1 MPMTARTAIA
11 ARWRG
16 LTNHAKT
23 ETYKGA
29 ALALINRFE
38 DPDNE
43 RLYVESERLDRI
55 PASRALILIGIATFV
70 SYLTLNPIYF
80 PSEGV
85 VAYTIAAGLFI
96 AVLSGFFLLTLIRFY
111 IEKPW
116 IDFLLFTALTVA
128 MVMLIEALAAQA
140 EITGISRFGMAIINM
155 GILIVFAGIGFV
167 ATTRLF
173 LIWAVGLF
181 LLYIVFLILADSSL
195 ISKTYTLT
203 NFSTFFVFATFVNW
217 DIDRRARNTF
227 AANQALDAEK
237 RKSEE
242 LLYNVLPQE
251 VAARLKSGETVA
263 DSFSDVSVIFVDIV
277 GFSQL
282 AKTMT
287 ASHLVKMLNRFFL
300 IADECAN
307 QHGIEKVKTIGD
319 AYLAVSGG
327 TASKGCDAPA
337 AIRFSKQLIAEMEAV
352 AAETGIDVKL
362 RIGIHSGPV
371 VGGVVGSS
379 RLAYDYWGD
388 TMNIASRI
396 EGVAHANGIAV
407 SAATYNQ
414 TRTTEDYR
422 PLETLTLKGI
432 GETHI
437 YRLKT

>member
-1 MPMTARTAIA
+1 M
-11 ARWRG
+11 
-16 LTNHAKT
+16 
-23 ETYKGA
+23 
-29 ALALINRFE
+29 ALINRFE
-38 DPDNE
+38 DSENE
-43 RLYVESERLDRI
+43 RLYVESERSARI

-70 SYLTLNPIYF
+70 SYLTLNPMYF
-80 PSEGV
+80 PPEGV
-85 VAYTIAAGLFI
+85 VAYNIAAGLFI
-96 AVLSGFFLLTLIRFY
+96 AVLGGFFLLSRTRFY

-116 IDFLLFTALTVA
+116 IDFLLFSALTVA
-128 MVMLIEALAAQA
+128 MVMLIEALADQA
-140 EITGISRFGMAIINM
+140 AMTGISRFGMTIINM
-155 GILIVFAGIGFV
+155 GILVVFAGIGFV

-173 LIWAVGLF
+173 LIWACGLF
-181 LLYIVFLILADSSL
+181 LLYLGFLILADSSI
-195 ISKTYTLT
+195 ISKVYTLT

-242 LLYNVLPQE
+242 LLYNVLPQH

-300 IADECAN
+300 IADECATR
-307 QHGIEKVKTIGD
+307 HGIEKVKTIGD

-327 TASKGCDAPA
+327 TSSEGCDAQA
-337 AIRFSKQLIAEMEAV
+337 AIRFSAELIAEMEVV

-396 EGVAHANGIAV
+396 EGIATPNGIAV
-407 SAATYNQ
+407 STATYHQ
-414 TRTTEDYR
+414 TIAHVDYH
-422 PLETLTLKGI
+422 PPEMLTLKGI
-432 GETHI
+432 GEMQIH
-437 YRLKT
+437 RLKI

>member
-1 MPMTARTAIA
+1 MARQRPEGNI
-11 ARWRG
+11 
-16 LTNHAKT
+16 
-23 ETYKGA
+23 
-29 ALALINRFE
+29 LALINRFE
-38 DPDNE
+38 DPQNE
-43 RLYVESERLDRI
+43 RLYVESERSARI

-70 SYLTLNPIYF
+70 SYLTLNPMYF
-80 PSEGV
+80 PAEGV
-85 VAYTIAAGLFI
+85 IAYNIAAGLFI
-96 AVLSGFFLLTLIRFY
+96 AVLGGFFLLSRTRFY

-116 IDFLLFTALTVA
+116 IDFLLFSALTVA
-128 MVMLIEALAAQA
+128 MVMLIEALADQA
-140 EITGISRFGMAIINM
+140 AMTGISRFGMTIINM
-155 GILIVFAGIGFV
+155 GILVVFAGIGFV

-173 LIWAVGLF
+173 LIWACGLF
-181 LLYIVFLILADSSL
+181 LLYLGFLIMAESNI
-195 ISKTYTLT
+195 ISKVYTLT

-242 LLYNVLPQE
+242 LLYNVLPQH

-282 AKTMT
+282 AKTMA

-300 IADECAN
+300 IADECATR
-307 QHGIEKVKTIGD
+307 HGIEKVKTIGD

-327 TASKGCDAPA
+327 TSSTDCDAKA
-337 AIRFSKQLIAEMEAV
+337 AIRFSAELIAEMEAV

-396 EGVAHANGIAV
+396 EGIAAPNGIAV
-407 SAATYNQ
+407 STATFHQ
-414 TRTTEDYR
+414 TSAHEDYH
-422 PLETLTLKGI
+422 PPETLTLKGI
-432 GETHI
+432 GEIQI

>member
-1 MPMTARTAIA
+1 MARQRSEGAI
-11 ARWRG
+11 
-16 LTNHAKT
+16 
-23 ETYKGA
+23 
-29 ALALINRFE
+29 LALINRFE
-38 DPDNE
+38 DSKNE
-43 RLYVESERLDRI
+43 RLYVESERRARI

-70 SYLTLNPIYF
+70 SYLTLNPMYF
-80 PSEGV
+80 PPEGV
-85 VAYTIAAGLFI
+85 VAYNIAAGMFI
-96 AVLSGFFLLTLIRFY
+96 AVLGGFFLLSRTRFY

-116 IDFLLFTALTVA
+116 IDFLLFSALTVA
-128 MVMLIEALAAQA
+128 MVMLIEALADQA
-140 EITGISRFGMAIINM
+140 DMTGISRFGMTIINM
-155 GILIVFAGIGFV
+155 GILVVFAGIGFV

-173 LIWAVGLF
+173 LIWASGLF
-181 LLYIVFLILADSSL
+181 LLYLGFLILADSSI
-195 ISKTYTLT
+195 ISKVYTLT

-242 LLYNVLPQE
+242 LLYNVLPQH

-300 IADECAN
+300 IADECATR
-307 QHGIEKVKTIGD
+307 HGIEKVKTIGD

-327 TASKGCDAPA
+327 TSSEGCDAQA
-337 AIRFSKQLIAEMEAV
+337 AIRFSVELIAEMEAV

-396 EGVAHANGIAV
+396 EGIATPNGIAV
-407 SAATYNQ
+407 STATYHQ
-414 TRTTEDYR
+414 TIAHVDYH
-422 PLETLTLKGI
+422 PPETLTLKGI
-432 GETHI
+432 GEMQI
-437 YRLKT
+437 YRLKN

>member
-1 MPMTARTAIA
+1 
-11 ARWRG
+11 
-16 LTNHAKT
+16 
-23 ETYKGA
+23 
-29 ALALINRFE
+29 LALINRFE
-38 DPDNE
+38 DPDTE
-43 RLYVESERLDRI
+43 RLYVESERRARI
-55 PASRALILIGIATFV
+55 PASRALLLIGIATFV
-70 SYLTLNPIYF
+70 SYLTLNPMYF

-85 VAYTIAAGLFI
+85 IAYNIAAGLFI
-96 AVLSGFFLLTLIRFY
+96 AVLGGFFLLTRTLFY
-111 IEKPW
+111 IEQSW

-128 MVMLIEALAAQA
+128 MVMLIEALASQA

-155 GILIVFAGIGFV
+155 GILVVFAGIGFV

-173 LIWAVGLF
+173 LMWASGLF
-181 LLYIVFLILADSSL
+181 LLYMIFLILADSSI

-227 AANQALDAEK
+227 AANKALDAEK
-237 RKSEE
+237 RKSEK
-242 LLYNVLPQE
+242 LLYNVLPQAI
-251 VAARLKSGETVA
+251 AARLKSGETVA

-300 IADECAN
+300 IADECAK

-327 TASKGCDAPA
+327 TASAGCDAPA
-337 AIRFSKQLIAEMEAV
+337 AIRFAKQLIAEMEAV
-352 AAETGIDVKL
+352 AAETGIDIKL

-396 EGVAHANGIAV
+396 EGVAAVNGVAV
-407 SAATYNQ
+407 STATYHQ
-414 TRTTEDYR
+414 THATEDYH
-422 PLETLTLKGI
+422 PPETMPLKGV
-432 GETHI
+432 GEVQI
-437 YRLKT
+437 YRLKI